1 MTEAI
6 SCSNDSNLNN
16 LYVYV
21 NYLVLHVPLLRI
33 HRVRRRL
40 REEPAPHRP
49 GHRGAGRLAAL
60 PVPGSLVL
68 ARTGIPRKEVLFR
81 FPLLLVQ

>member
-1 MTEAI
+1 MAMTEAI

-49 GHRGAGRLAAL
+49 RHRSSGRLAAL

-68 ARTGIPRKEVLFR
+68 ARTGVPCEKVITN
-81 FPLLLVQ
+81 

>member
-1 MTEAI
+1 MAMTEAI

-16 LYVYV
+16 V

-49 GHRGAGRLAAL
+49 GHRGTGRLAAL

-68 ARTGIPRKEVLFR
+68 ARTGVPCEKVIRIKSL
-81 FPLLLVQ
+81 